1 MDNQRR
7 EVDMEIR
14 RRLGERLEF
23 VSWYESSGLEKEPE
37 LAQIRKMG
45 VVSEDGVHLTDM
57 YCGNIAVNLCY
68 RVATAEV
75 QMIREPNKRRR
86 V

>member
-1 MDNQRR
+1 
-7 EVDMEIR
+7 MEIR

-45 VVSEDGVHLTDM
+45 VVSEDEVHLTDM
-57 YCGNIAVNLCY
+57 FCGNNAVNLCY
-68 RVATAEV
+68 RVAAAEV
-75 QMIREPNKRRR
+75 QVVREPTKKRR